1 MKGISRRLF
10 VNTVGI
16 VVIILVTFT
25 ILLSSMVKS
34 YAYNS
39 IQQVLKGRAD
49 ELFNVLSSTSGGYKT
64 PTEFS
69 AASRQYIENFPDKN
83 SMEIMAIDRFGKVFI
98 TSTGFDPDLN
108 QVMPDYADAL
118 QSETNFG
125 FKVFRLDSNEKV
137 MAISKIV
144 KDSDGNLLGSVR
156 YMVSLQKSDKQ
167 IQMIVTSLVVVG
179 FVIILVVFLSGL
191 YFVRSIVVPVRQVT
205 ASASR
210 IAKGDFSVRTEK
222 KKDDEIGRLCDSI
235 NDMAS
240 ELAASDKMKNDFIS
254 SVSHELRTPLTSIKG
269 WAETLKSND
278 NKFEQERGMGVIIH
292 ESERLYGIVEE
303 LLDFSRLQSGRLA
316 LNLKK
321 IDLFAEL
328 GEAVYMFSDLA
339 RTQNKKL
346 IYNETDAAGIMLA
359 DANRLR
365 QIFINVLD
373 NALKYTDDDGVITVS
388 SQEHEGWLI
397 AKFSDNGCGIPKSHL
412 PHIKKK
418 FYKANQIVR
427 GSGIGLAVADEI
439 AGLHAGFLDI
449 ESKDGIGTTVTIKM
463 PSLSLLEKNPTLYTN
478 ASSEIKNYFE
488 AGDL

>member
-16 VVIILVTFT
+16 VVVVLVTFI

-39 IQQVLKGRAD
+39 IQQVLKGRVD

-69 AASRQYIENFPDKN
+69 TVSRQYIENFPDKN
-83 SMEIMAIDRFGKVFI
+83 SMEIMAIDRFGKVVI

-108 QVMPDYADAL
+108 QVMPDYLDAL
-118 QSETNFG
+118 ESDTNFG
-125 FKVFRLDSNEKV
+125 FKVFRLNTNEKV
-137 MAISKIV
+137 MAISKVV
-144 KDSDGNLLGSVR
+144 KDSDGNVIGSIR
-156 YMVSLQKSDKQ
+156 YMVSLAKSDRQ
-167 IQMIVTSLVVVG
+167 IQVIVSSFT
-179 FVIILVVFLSGL
+179 IIGLIIIIIVFLSGL

-205 ASASR
+205 ESASK
-210 IAKGDFSVRTEK
+210 IAQGDFNVRTEK

-269 WAETLKSND
+269 WAETLKSGAD
-278 NKFEQERGMGVIIH
+278 KAEQERGMGVIIH

-316 LNLKK
+316 LNLQK

-328 GEAVYMFSDLA
+328 GESVYMFSDLA

-346 IYNETDAAGIMLA
+346 IYDETDTAGVMLA
-359 DANRLR
+359 DANRLK
-365 QIFINVLD
+365 QIFINILD
-373 NALKYTDDDGVITVS
+373 NALKYTDDDGIISVS
-388 SQEHEGWLI
+388 CEETNGWLT
-397 AKFSDNGCGIPKSHL
+397 AKFSDNGCGIPEADL
-412 PHIKKK
+412 PNIKKK

-439 AGLHAGFLDI
+439 ATLHAGNLLI
-449 ESKDGIGTTVTIKM
+449 ESKEGEGTTVTIKF
-463 PSLSLLEKNPTLYTN
+463 PSLSLLEANPELYKN
-478 ASSEIKNYFE
+478 ASTEIKNYFE
-488 AGDL
+488 TGD